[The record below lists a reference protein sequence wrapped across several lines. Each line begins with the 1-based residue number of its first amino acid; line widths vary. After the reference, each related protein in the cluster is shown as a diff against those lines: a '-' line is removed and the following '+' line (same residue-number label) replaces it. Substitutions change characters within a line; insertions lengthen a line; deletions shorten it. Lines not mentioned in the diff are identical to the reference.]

1 MLTNTTFNVKYL
13 AIILLSCF
21 AIVSCEETTQ
31 KTTSTPIKESTPQK
45 IYPKGMNAV
54 FEAHGGIDQWNDM
67 KSLVFTMEKET
78 GDETHT
84 AQLSSRKMHIK
95 TPNFQI
101 GSNGKQVWLAQDSTY
116 YPPNRA
122 RFYHNLMF
130 YFYAM
135 PFVLGDDGI
144 VYNEAD
150 PLTVGDQT
158 YPGTKISFNSGVGD
172 APDDEYILYRNKESG
187 QMEWLAYTVTYGK
200 NEKSDRF
207 SFIKYDQ
214 WQEVNGL
221 ILPKVLQWYTV
232 EDGVPTHARNA
243 RVFKDVAITT
253 NEAPTAL
260 FDKPEKGT
268 FVD

>member
-1 MLTNTTFNVKYL
+1 MSC
-13 AIILLSCF
+13 IL
-21 AIVSCEETTQ
+21 IVSCEETTQ
-31 KTTSTPIKESTPQK
+31 KTTSTPIKESTAQK
-45 IYPKGMNAV
+45 IYPKGMSAV
-54 FEAHGGIDQWNDM
+54 FEAHGGIERWNEM
-67 KSLVFTMEKET
+67 QSLAFTIEKET
-78 GDETHT
+78 ADETHT
-84 AQLSSRKMHIK
+84 VNLWSRKTHIQ

-101 GSNGKQVWLAQDSTY
+101 GSNGKQVWLAQDSTF

-144 VYNEAD
+144 VYTEVD
-150 PLTVGDQT
+150 PLTVGDQS
-158 YPGTKISFNSGVGD
+158 YPGTKISFKSGIGD

-200 NEKSDRF
+200 NEKSDQF

-214 WQEVNGL
+214 WQEVGGL

-232 EDGVPTHARNA
+232 ENGVPTQARNS
-243 RVFKDVAITT
+243 RVFKDVTITT
-253 NEAPTAL
+253 TKAPDTL
-260 FDKPEKGT
+260 FSKPENGE